1 MRFDYDDMPSSSKLW
16 IYQAN
21 RILKRSEE
29 VRIQQ
34 LLDIFLEDWHSHQQN
49 LKAFGCIKKSAFIFL
64 RYKNCYS

>member
-1 MRFDYDDMPSSSKLW
+1 MRFEYDDMPSSSKLW

-34 LLDIFLEDWHSHQQN
+34 LLISFRRLAFAPTN
-49 LKAFGCIKKSAFIFL
+49 LKAFGCIKKSAFIL
-64 RYKNCYS
+64 IM